1 MHEVA
6 ITQSMIEIGE
16 TTARRQGATR
26 VLELTVEIGE
36 LSGVVPEAVEFC
48 FEACS
53 RGTLLE
59 GATLTIR
66 RIPGRGCCNTCGG
79 EFPMNSQTF
88 TCPAC
93 GEFAPRRISGEE
105 LRVKELE
112 ID

>member
-6 ITQSMIEIGE
+6 ITQSIIDICEK
-16 TTARRQGATR
+16 TARHQGAIAVR
-26 VLELTVEIGE
+26 AVTVEIGE

-59 GATLTIR
+59 GATLAIR
-66 RIPGRGCCNTCGG
+66 RIPGRGRCNACGE
-79 EFPMNSQTF
+79 EFPMDSQTF

-105 LRVKELE
+105 LSVKEME

>member
-6 ITQSMIEIGE
+6 ITQSIIDICEE
-16 TTARRQGATR
+16 TARHQGAMAVR
-26 VLELTVEIGE
+26 GVTVEIGE

-59 GATLTIR
+59 GATLAIR
-66 RIPGRGCCNTCGG
+66 RIPGRGRCNACME
-79 EFPMNSQTF
+79 EFPMDSQTF

-105 LRVKELE
+105 LSVKEME

>member
-6 ITQSMIEIGE
+6 ITQSMIEICE
-16 TTARRQGATR
+16 TTALRQGSAR
-26 VLELTVEIGE
+26 VRGLTVEIGE

-59 GATLTIR
+59 GATLVIR
-66 RIPGRGCCNTCGG
+66 RIPGRGCCNACGG
-79 EFPMNSQTF
+79 EFPMDRQTF
-88 TCPAC
+88 TCPSC
-93 GEFAPRRISGEE
+93 GNFPPRRISGEE
-105 LRVKELE
+105 LSVKEME